1 VRPGRRKRFPGNPL
15 LVQLDT
21 DWPFMR
27 TSLQFL
33 LALFWMASVPN
44 GLANSLPDTG
54 NLHQHPAWLTLV
66 HYQPDRF
73 GSGFTSQA
81 DDDLFFLSNRGKTS
95 PKAELEAT
103 LKAILQPGGGDE
115 HARCIFPARDRWL
128 RQQLDLPAQ
137 AADCPAYDQWAEEL
151 NTETVTLVF
160 AASYLNSPSS
170 MFGHTFLRLDP
181 PQDDAETNLVLA
193 NTISYAAD
201 AAARDSE
208 IVFAYRGIFGGYP
221 GITSIQP
228 YYEKIHLYSDIEHRD
243 LWEYQLNLTQPEV
256 DMMLAHTWEI
266 HDRNFD
272 YYFFD
277 ENCAYRL
284 LALIDVARPGTDLL
298 DEVST
303 HAIPSDTVRWVV
315 DRNLVEAIHYR
326 PSAAT
331 SVSHSIESLP
341 GDHQILSAAIAY
353 GYVSADAPEVRALGD
368 EERARV
374 LDTTYDYVRYQ
385 SETDGWRREYAAPLS
400 YDLLR
405 ERSQIRGVATQNG
418 PPEPAIRDD
427 QGHDTFRAS
436 LSGGQL
442 GDRNFSELTL
452 RPAYHDVLDPPAGY
466 RGGAQLQFLRL
477 DARLY
482 TDKDEFQVEQLTGVE
497 IRSLSPRNQFF
508 SPISWQVGFG
518 GRRTDTET
526 SRVFTPYLEGGAGG
540 SWQLASGTQAFAIAT
555 ADLEIDDDL
564 RRGYDAAPGV
574 DLGIL
579 HQNNRFSLL
588 GGVKTKAWIVS
599 SQHRQDQAYVDAN
612 LHFGRDFGL
621 FARFAREDHFDR
633 YRSTWQLG
641 LHAYF

>member
-1 VRPGRRKRFPGNPL
+1 
-15 LVQLDT
+15 
-21 DWPFMR
+21 MR
-27 TSLQFL
+27 TSLRFA
-33 LALFWMASVPN
+33 LALLWLATGFHAYASP
-44 GLANSLPDTG
+44 LPDTG
-54 NLHQHPAWLTLV
+54 DLHQHPAWLTLV

-73 GSGFTSQA
+73 GDGYTSQA
-81 DDDLFFLSNRGKTS
+81 DDDGFFLSDRGKTS
-95 PKAELEAT
+95 PGAELEAT
-103 LKAILQPGGGDE
+103 LKAITQPGSGDD
-115 HARCIFPARDRWL
+115 HARCRFPARDHWL
-128 RQQLDLPAQ
+128 RQQLGLAQ
-137 AADCPAYDQWAEEL
+137 QPADCPAYDEWAEEL

-181 PQDDAETNLVLA
+181 PQEDEETNLILA

-201 AAARDSE
+201 AAAHDSE
-208 IVFAYRGIFGGYP
+208 ILFAYKGIFGGYP

-228 YYEKIHLYSDIEHRD
+228 YYEKIRLYSDIEHRD

-266 HDRNFD
+266 RDRNFD

-315 DRNLVEAIHYR
+315 DRGLVEEVYYR

-331 SVSHSIESLP
+331 SVSHSIDSLP
-341 GDHQILSAAIAY
+341 GDHQTLAAAIAN
-353 GYVSADAPEVRALGD
+353 GYVDADAPEVRALSD

-385 SETDGWRREYAAPLS
+385 SEADGWAREHAAPLS
-400 YDLLR
+400 HDLLR
-405 ERSQIRGVATQNG
+405 ERSRIRGVAAKEG

-436 LSGGQL
+436 LSGGRI
-442 GDRNFSELTL
+442 GDRNFTELTL

-482 TDKDEFQVEQLTGVE
+482 TDNDELQIEQLTGVE

-508 SPISWQVGFG
+508 SPLSWQVGFG

-526 SRVFTPYLEGGAGG
+526 NRIFTPYLEGGAGG
-540 SWQLASGTQAFAIAT
+540 SWQLASGIQAFAIAT

-564 RRGYDAAPGV
+564 RRGYDAAPGA

-599 SQHRQDQAYVDAN
+599 SQHRQDEAYLEGN
-612 LHFGRDFGL
+612 WHFEREFSLFGK
-621 FARFAREDHFDR
+621 FSREGHYDR

>member
-1 VRPGRRKRFPGNPL
+1 
-15 LVQLDT
+15 
-21 DWPFMR
+21 MR

-33 LALFWMASVPN
+33 LTLVWLALTSN
-44 GLANSLPDTG
+44 SLAKSLPDTDD
-54 NLHQHPAWLTLV
+54 LHQHPAWLTLI
-66 HYQPDRF
+66 HYQPDRL
-73 GSGFTSQA
+73 GSGYTSQA
-81 DDDLFFLSNRGKTS
+81 DDDRFFLSDSGVTS
-95 PKAELEAT
+95 PKAELDAT
-103 LKAILQPGGGDE
+103 LKAILQPGDGDD

-128 RQQLDLPAQ
+128 KEKLDLPRDP
-137 AADCPAYDQWAEEL
+137 ADCPAYEEWAAEL
-151 NTETVTLVF
+151 NTDTVTLVF

-181 PQDDAETNLVLA
+181 PRNDEETSLVLA

-201 AAARDSE
+201 AAAHDSE
-208 IVFAYRGIFGGYP
+208 IMFAYKGIFGGYP

-228 YYEKIHLYSDIEHRD
+228 YYEKIRLYSDIEHRD

-266 HDRNFD
+266 QDRNFD

-284 LALIDVARPGTDLL
+284 LALIDIARPGTDLL
-298 DEVST
+298 GEVST

-315 DRNLVEAIHYR
+315 DKGLVEDVFYR

-331 SVSHSIESLP
+331 SISHSIDSLP
-341 GDHQILSAAIAY
+341 DDHQTLASAIAS
-353 GYVSADAPEVRALGD
+353 GYVAPDAAEVQALSD
-368 EERARV
+368 EKQARV
-374 LDTTYDYVRYQ
+374 LDTTYDYIRYQ
-385 SETDGWRREYAAPLS
+385 SEADGWPREYAAPLS
-400 YDLLR
+400 HALLR
-405 ERSQIRGVATQNG
+405 ERSQIKGVAAQQG
-418 PPEPAIRDD
+418 PPEPEIRDD
-427 QGHDTFRAS
+427 QGHDTFRVS

-442 GDRNFSELTL
+442 GDLNFSELTI

-477 DARLY
+477 DARFY
-482 TDKDEFQVEQLTGVE
+482 TDENEFQIEQLTGVE

-508 SPISWQVGFG
+508 SPTSWQVGFG

-526 SRVFTPYLEGGAGG
+526 DRVFTPYLEGGAGG
-540 SWQLASGTQAFAIAT
+540 SWQLANGTQAFAIAT

-564 RRGYDAAPGV
+564 RRGYDAAPGA

-599 SQHRQDQAYVDAN
+599 SQHRQDQAYLDAN

-621 FARFAREDHFDR
+621 FARFTREDHFER
-633 YRSTWQLG
+633 YRSKWQLG